1 MGIFVSSFSS
11 IMLLRCLIG
20 VGLSVAI
27 SATILDDLVPGMDFL
42 ESKCN
47 DDGECFRTKTV
58 LVDDTAWIESVSQL
72 KYHEPRLFYV
82 DTLELNAQCAPDV
95 DSKHLADALSSCED
109 KPLEDVCE
117 FKKKGWL
124 KANGEADS
132 ILLKAAFLSLTG
144 GTGLVNTCLNL
155 PDENE
160 YDYTYEYDYYDYYND
175 NYDYRVRRD
184 VSARR
189 NRRQIGGKK
198 KGTEAN
204 RSGLGKGKA
213 PPKKVS
219 ERKKEGGRSGP
230 AGTNVKAAPK
240 GKAQPKNG
248 LGGKGGDGVQ
258 GVNQGQGQGRG
269 FVKKAGTGTGTKKKG
284 GPKGNQGPKAPGAQ
298 NFTQILS
305 NLGLSEIPEKTVMD
319 TLICVKDEAR
329 NLIKKCGK
337 DILSNAP

>member
-82 DTLELNAQCAPDV
+82 DTLELNAQCAPNV

-124 KANGEADS
+124 NDDGEADS
-132 ILLKAAFLSLTG
+132 SVLLAAFASLTVTG
-144 GTGLVNTCLNL
+144 EIGLVNKCLNL

-160 YDYTYEYDYYDYYND
+160 YDYTYDMTTMTTTTTTTTTG
-175 NYDYRVRRD
+175 
-184 VSARR
+184 S
-189 NRRQIGGKK
+189 GG
-198 KGTEAN
+198 
-204 RSGLGKGKA
+204 
-213 PPKKVS
+213 
-219 ERKKEGGRSGP
+219 
-230 AGTNVKAAPK
+230 
-240 GKAQPKNG
+240 
-248 LGGKGGDGVQ
+248 
-258 GVNQGQGQGRG
+258 
-269 FVKKAGTGTGTKKKG
+269 
-284 GPKGNQGPKAPGAQ
+284 
-298 NFTQILS
+298 
-305 NLGLSEIPEKTVMD
+305 
-319 TLICVKDEAR
+319 
-329 NLIKKCGK
+329 
-337 DILSNAP
+337 

>member
-1 MGIFVSSFSS
+1 MGSSFSS

-82 DTLELNAQCAPDV
+82 DTLELNAQCAPNV

-124 KANGEADS
+124 KDDGEADS
-132 ILLKAAFLSLTG
+132 SVLLAAFASLTVG
-144 GTGLVNTCLNL
+144 NGFVSQCLNL

-189 NRRQIGGKK
+189 NRRAPVKGSVRKGGPKKEEGGPARKGGQK
-198 KGTEAN
+198 KGEPARN
-204 RSGLGKGKA
+204 GG
-213 PPKKVS
+213 P
-219 ERKKEGGRSGP
+219 KEGGRKENRS
-230 AGTNVKAAPK
+230 KK
-240 GKAQPKNG
+240 GNLKE
-248 LGGKGGDGVQ
+248 
-258 GVNQGQGQGRG
+258 GRG
-269 FVKKAGTGTGTKKKG
+269 FGKKAGTGTKNQG
-284 GPKGNQGPKAPGAQ
+284 GPKGKQGSNGTGAQ
-298 NFTQILS
+298 GFTQILS
-305 NLGLSEIPEKTVMD
+305 NLGLSELPEKTEMD
-319 TLICVKDEAR
+319 KLICVKDGAR
-329 NLIKKCGK
+329 KLIKECGK
-337 DILSNAP
+337 NILSNTP

>member
-1 MGIFVSSFSS
+1 MG
-11 IMLLRCLIG
+11 
-20 VGLSVAI
+20 
-27 SATILDDLVPGMDFL
+27 
-42 ESKCN
+42 
-47 DDGECFRTKTV
+47 
-58 LVDDTAWIESVSQL
+58 
-72 KYHEPRLFYV
+72 
-82 DTLELNAQCAPDV
+82 DTLEQNAQCAPNV

-124 KANGEADS
+124 KDDGEADS
-132 ILLKAAFLSLTG
+132 SVLLAAFASLTVG
-144 GTGLVNTCLNL
+144 NGFVSQCLNL

-230 AGTNVKAAPK
+230 AGTK

-269 FVKKAGTGTGTKKKG
+269 FVKKAGTGTGTKKKRRSKRK
-284 GPKGNQGPKAPGAQ
+284 PRTKSTRSPEFYA
-298 NFTQILS
+298 NFVQ
-305 NLGLSEIPEKTVMD
+305 PW
-319 TLICVKDEAR
+319 
-329 NLIKKCGK
+329 
-337 DILSNAP
+337 P

>member
-1 MGIFVSSFSS
+1 MG
-11 IMLLRCLIG
+11 
-20 VGLSVAI
+20 
-27 SATILDDLVPGMDFL
+27 
-42 ESKCN
+42 
-47 DDGECFRTKTV
+47 
-58 LVDDTAWIESVSQL
+58 
-72 KYHEPRLFYV
+72 
-82 DTLELNAQCAPDV
+82 DTLEQNAQCAPNV

-124 KANGEADS
+124 KDDGEADS
-132 ILLKAAFLSLTG
+132 SVLLAAFASLTVTG
-144 GTGLVNTCLNL
+144 EIGLVNKCLNL

-219 ERKKEGGRSGP
+219 EQKKGRRKKWTSRYKCKGG
-230 AGTNVKAAPK
+230 TK
-240 GKAQPKNG
+240 GK
-248 LGGKGGDGVQ
+248 
-258 GVNQGQGQGRG
+258 
-269 FVKKAGTGTGTKKKG
+269 
-284 GPKGNQGPKAPGAQ
+284 GA
-298 NFTQILS
+298 
-305 NLGLSEIPEKTVMD
+305 
-319 TLICVKDEAR
+319 
-329 NLIKKCGK
+329 
-337 DILSNAP
+337 

>member
-1 MGIFVSSFSS
+1 MGSSFSS

-20 VGLSVAI
+20 FGLSVAI

-47 DDGECFRTKTV
+47 DEGECFRTKTV

-82 DTLELNAQCAPDV
+82 DTLELNAQCAPTV

-117 FKKKGWL
+117 FKTKGWL

-132 ILLKAAFLSLTG
+132 SVPLAAFASLTVG
-144 GTGLVNTCLNL
+144 NGFVSQCLNL

-189 NRRQIGGKK
+189 NRRAPVK
-198 KGTEAN
+198 
-204 RSGLGKGKA
+204 GKGKLGA
-213 PPKKVS
+213 
-219 ERKKEGGRSGP
+219 ERSGP
-230 AGTNVKAAPK
+230 GNVKAAPK
-240 GKAQPKNG
+240 
-248 LGGKGGDGVQ
+248 
-258 GVNQGQGQGRG
+258 
-269 FVKKAGTGTGTKKKG
+269 
-284 GPKGNQGPKAPGAQ
+284 
-298 NFTQILS
+298 
-305 NLGLSEIPEKTVMD
+305 
-319 TLICVKDEAR
+319 
-329 NLIKKCGK
+329 
-337 DILSNAP
+337 